1 MNSKSDGAEHSAA
14 TDCYAVSDV
23 PPPKDGT
30 RILLYFT
37 CHGWVTAEWDDP
49 HDTDSYIWCVDDF
62 KHGPYPVRGYV
73 DDEVTH
79 WMPLPESPVAA

>member
-1 MNSKSDGAEHSAA
+1 MNSKTDAAEHSAA

-49 HDTDSYIWCVDDF
+49 HDTDSYIW
-62 KHGPYPVRGYV
+62 
-73 DDEVTH
+73 
-79 WMPLPESPVAA
+79 